1 MERIAVVLDLH
12 FGKKCNIRLDDT
24 DTVIT
29 EKLMQ
34 LLDKNITK
42 IIFAGDIFE
51 NCSIT
56 RKTFMST
63 VKLFSLFKEKGIE
76 LYTIYGNHD
85 EYRYNKS
92 FRKETPLN
100 DLVDLKLIT
109 LLSNNIL
116 STDNYDIYGFDY
128 LDIDELKNF
137 ISTVHE
143 KDKKIICIGHTFYNN
158 ELMGGN
164 NNLTEDLIK
173 EGNIDYLVLG
183 HDHSEYKEV
192 KNNNTIIYRIG
203 SVLRDSSSKNNLER
217 VPGYLLFEEGKPKFI
232 KFECK
237 NLNEL
242 LIAKVTVKNKQE
254 IDFSSLIEEIKIVT
268 KENDADDIIDAINK
282 LKNSDV
288 KEIIRR
294 NL

>member
-51 NCSIT
+51 NCSIS
-56 RKTFMST
+56 RKTFMNA
-63 VKLFSLFKEKGIE
+63 VKLFSLFKEKRIE

-116 STDNYDIYGFDY
+116 STDNYNIYGFDY

-137 ISTVHE
+137 VSTVHE
-143 KDKKIICIGHTFYNN
+143 KDKEIICIGHTFYNN
-158 ELMGGN
+158 ELMGGS

-183 HDHSEYKEV
+183 HDHSEYKEI
-192 KNNNTIIYRIG
+192 KNNNTIIYRMG

-217 VPGYLLFEEGKPKFI
+217 IPGYLLFEEGKPKFI

-242 LIAKVTVKNKQE
+242 LIAKVTVKDKQE

-268 KENDADDIIDAINK
+268 KENDTDDIIDAINK
-282 LKNSDV
+282 LKNDDV